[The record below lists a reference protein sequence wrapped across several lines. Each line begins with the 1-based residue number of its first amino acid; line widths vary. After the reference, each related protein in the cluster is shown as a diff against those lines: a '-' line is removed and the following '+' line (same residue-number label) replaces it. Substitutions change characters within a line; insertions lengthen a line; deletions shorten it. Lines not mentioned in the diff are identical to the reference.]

1 MLDFE
6 VFTHIKLSG
15 QGHTE
20 GNRRCSAH
28 FFSPFH
34 VTFPIRWGPAP
45 VLLLSVDLSYSQVM
59 KTRWYRHI
67 ALLVPKSNVLFE
79 NVSLD
84 MSMFQVQSLQ
94 FRGQFM
100 LIYFGFTYC
109 PDICPNELQKVR
121 FLRGLV

>member
-1 MLDFE
+1 MLGFE

-20 GNRRCSAH
+20 GNLRCSAH
-28 FFSPFH
+28 FVFFH
-34 VTFPIRWGPAP
+34 VIFPIRWGPAP

-59 KTRWYRHI
+59 KTRWYRHV
-67 ALLVPKSNVLFE
+67 ALLVPKLNALFE

-109 PDICPNELQKVR
+109 PDICPNELQKVN
-121 FLRGLV
+121 FLRGRA